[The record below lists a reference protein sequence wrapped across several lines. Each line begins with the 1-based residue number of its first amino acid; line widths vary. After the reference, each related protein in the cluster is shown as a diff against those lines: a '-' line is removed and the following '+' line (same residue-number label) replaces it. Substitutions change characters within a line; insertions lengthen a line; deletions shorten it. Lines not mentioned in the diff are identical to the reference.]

1 MRVQLAYTLGNKKKS
16 LNQIQWGLTL
26 EIYVC
31 FIRDNKTGTDFTTVM
46 RGFPGQHAQVKTDLT
61 RKYPTPNNTVLTV
74 LTLGE
79 MEATLTDIRR
89 WCGIAASTAKTTEG
103 SNLKSA

>member
-1 MRVQLAYTLGNKKKS
+1 M
-16 LNQIQWGLTL
+16 

-31 FIRDNKTGTDFTTVM
+31 FIRDNKTGTDFSTVM
-46 RGFPGQHAQVKTDLT
+46 RGFPGQHTQVKTDLT
-61 RKYPTPNNTVLTV
+61 RKYPTPHHTVLTV

-89 WCGIAASTAKTTEG
+89 WCGIATSTAQSTAG

>member
-1 MRVQLAYTLGNKKKS
+1 M
-16 LNQIQWGLTL
+16 

-31 FIRDNKTGTDFTTVM
+31 FIRDNKTGADFTTVT
-46 RGFPGQHAQVKTDLT
+46 RGFPGQHAQVKTELS
-61 RKYPTPNNTVLTV
+61 RKYPTPQHTVLTV

-89 WCGIAASTAKTTEG
+89 WCGIAASTAASKPAST
-103 SNLKSA
+103 LKSA

>member
-1 MRVQLAYTLGNKKKS
+1 M
-16 LNQIQWGLTL
+16 

-31 FIRDNKTGTDFTTVM
+31 FIRDNKTGTDFTTVT
-46 RGFPGQHAQVKTDLT
+46 RGFAGQHTQVKTELS
-61 RKYPTPNNTVLTV
+61 RKYPTPQHTVLTV

-89 WCGIAASTAKTTEG
+89 WCGIASSTAATASKPTST
-103 SNLKSA
+103 LKSA